1 MSLDPGVG
9 EVSVIEAGVLLLGE
23 LCIYLGYAMEL
34 LRYVAAE
41 IITYKS
47 GYAKMKL

>member
-1 MSLDPGVG
+1 MIQALEKLALLRLDD
-9 EVSVIEAGVLLLGE
+9 ALLLGE

>member
-1 MSLDPGVG
+1 MIQALEKLALLRLGD
-9 EVSVIEAGVLLLGE
+9 ALLLGE